1 MECKTIYDGLHK
13 NTTRK
18 NISTINHGH
27 KYCRFYRCITYSH
40 SFFNEIIKIRFLCW
54 SVARATRD
62 LTIGSVRRIKH
73 DVKVFVWGA
82 RAEHAPRLR
91 LSALG
96 PTLIESKHSSDVAVQ
111 LYLPASDIGINALQI
126 SSVFSKSRCL

>member
-27 KYCRFYRCITYSH
+27 KYCHFYRCITYSH

-62 LTIGSVRRIKH
+62 LTIGFDRRIQH

-82 RAEHAPRLR
+82 RAERTPDLP
-91 LSALG
+91 ALG
-96 PTLIESKHSSDVAVQ
+96 PTLIECKHTSDVAVQ

-126 SSVFSKSRCL
+126 SRVFSKSRCL